1 MWCGDIATER
11 EWVSASVL
19 PSSAERS
26 FMAQQSGW
34 FAVLMGVSSLAVLLL
49 LKVLQDRASQPIAI
63 AGVAWLAVA
72 SAVLSFGRALHSR
85 GSSVVAWRFE
95 DPVRRIYANATSED
109 QIEWRGTG
117 ERLSVVEQQPR
128 GSWQLVSHDLLLLH
142 SMHLWI
148 AADRQFWW
156 LTESHRLAARATL
169 ALLRLGA
176 DGVLSFVSTHRRRWV
191 QHGCGIPAIRF
202 GSVSVQVRAIEG
214 VHQPIHRLERA
225 ICAALSSVNG
235 VVSTTVVQP
244 GSYRSPDQP
253 ERSQKLWGVIELL
266 SVLAAEGAKR
276 GSTPIMENVRLLAS
290 EPLDE
295 STPRTVGDFDEA
307 NFAQDLEL
315 ARAIWDPIVDRFE

>member
-1 MWCGDIATER
+1 
-11 EWVSASVL
+11 
-19 PSSAERS
+19 
-26 FMAQQSGW
+26 MALQSGW
-34 FAVLMGVSSLAVLLL
+34 LALLMGVCSLAVLLL
-49 LKVLQDRASQPIAI
+49 LKVLQNRTSQPIAI

-117 ERLSVVEQQPR
+117 MRVVVLEQQPR
-128 GSWQLVSHDLLLLH
+128 GHWQLISDDPFNLDCI
-142 SMHLWI
+142 HLWLNPT
-148 AADRQFWW
+148 RTLRW
-156 LTESHRLAARATL
+156 LTADERLVARSAL

-176 DGVLSFVSTHRRRWV
+176 DGALSFVSTHQKRWV
-191 QHGCGIPAIRF
+191 QHGAGTSAIRF
-202 GSVSVQVRAIEG
+202 ASMSVQVRAIAG
-214 VHQPIHRLERA
+214 VHQPKQRLERA
-225 ICAALSSVNG
+225 ISTALSSSHPVQN
-235 VVSTTVVQP
+235 TAMAQP

-253 ERSQKLWGVIELL
+253 ERSQKLWGVIELF